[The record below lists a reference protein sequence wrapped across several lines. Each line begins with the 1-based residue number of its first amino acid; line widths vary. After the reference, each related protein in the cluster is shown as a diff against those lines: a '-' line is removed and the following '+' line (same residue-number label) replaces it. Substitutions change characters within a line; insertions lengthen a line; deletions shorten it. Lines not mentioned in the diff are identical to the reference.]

1 MDKNEGGIEETLDDK
16 PEPDAEIETANES
29 DDSYET
35 MTQLYEES
43 LKDVQ
48 EGEVVEGTVI
58 KITPDFVVVDVGYKS
73 EGQISVSEFRTDE
86 GELEVG
92 VDDKVEVLLER
103 REDDDGLI
111 VLSKTKADQARIW
124 DKIGK
129 VYENNERIDGKIIT
143 RIKGGPLS

>member
-1 MDKNEGGIEETLDDK
+1 MDKNEGGIEETLDVK
-16 PEPDAEIETANES
+16 PEPEAEIETTNES

-58 KITPDFVVVDVGYKS
+58 KVTPDFVVVDVGYKS
-73 EGQISVSEFRTDE
+73 EGQISVSEFRSDE

-92 VDDKVEVLLER
+92 VNDKVEVLLER

-111 VLSKTKADQARIW
+111 VLSKTKADQDRIW
-124 DKIGK
+124 YKIGK
-129 VYENNERIDGKIIT
+129 VY
-143 RIKGGPLS
+143 